1 MIVPRSR
8 CRWWHHRRRVPSN
21 LVNSNPVNHVL
32 VSAAADSTPAS
43 RRASLLEILKT
54 KGLLE
59 LDAPVQL
66 SSGAMSRYFLDG
78 KKALAAGADL
88 ALACQCLLDLA
99 TDAGIEFDAVGGL
112 TLGADQFAHGVAIV
126 GNKEWFVVRKQPKGR
141 GTDKYVEGADLDG
154 KRVLLVDD
162 VITTGGSS
170 LIAKERIDADGGIV
184 VLASTLVA
192 RSDEPATTF
201 ADAGVT
207 FLPLATYAD
216 LGIPAVGTEEDT
228 QS

>member
-1 MIVPRSR
+1 M
-8 CRWWHHRRRVPSN
+8 
-21 LVNSNPVNHVL
+21 NHVL
-32 VSAAADSTPAS
+32 VSAGADSTPAS
-43 RRASLLEILKT
+43 RRAALLDILKT
-54 KGLLE
+54 KGLLR

-78 KKALAAGADL
+78 KKALAQGADL

-99 TDAGIEFDAVGGL
+99 DAAGIEFDAVGGL

-126 GNKEWFVVRKQPKGR
+126 GDKEWFVVRKQPKGR
-141 GTDKYVEGADLDG
+141 GTDKFVEGASLEG

-170 LIAKERIDADGGIV
+170 LTAKERIDAVGGIV

-192 RSDEPATTF
+192 RSDEPSTTF

-207 FLPLATYAD
+207 FIPLATYED
-216 LGIPAVGTEEDT
+216 LGIPAVGAEEAAPA
-228 QS
+228 